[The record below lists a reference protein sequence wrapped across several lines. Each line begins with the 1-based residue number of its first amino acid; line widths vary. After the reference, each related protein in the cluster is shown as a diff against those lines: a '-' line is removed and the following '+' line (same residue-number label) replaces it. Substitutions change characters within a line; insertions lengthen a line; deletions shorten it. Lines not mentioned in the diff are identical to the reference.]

1 MKNNEKMTIDDQVRA
16 ALENFAE
23 PYNAAHWQA
32 MNERLDALDAID
44 AAFDNSLRGRLAN
57 ISVVPMADAWS
68 KMADKLDDM
77 DAAESSFDDALR
89 GRLAD
94 VKVAPMMG
102 DWSKMSAALDNFDD
116 AETEFDDILRKKL
129 ENIAARHPNH
139 WAMMNERLDREFT
152 LKGKIL
158 RYKVIEVAL
167 MLFAFFTVLNV
178 LDLNNTEGSG
188 FDANN
193 QNVEVKTGKNQN
205 TEGGNNKAILK
216 SSSTESVESNN
227 SSNNTGNNTGNK
239 PVESNV
245 TTPTI
250 ETNVQQ
256 FITPQSN
263 TQTPNNGIKSFDSS
277 PNWRLRGGIQ
287 SPQNKEQALP
297 QNSPSAAQPQNFV
310 PKGQPLV
317 DNLGQNSLNNEQ
329 NIEVRNPDAIGTEGV
344 SFRNSSLQN
353 TVFSTNEAENAFNTV
368 MNGVKINQNVVNIV
382 SEINTLQANLLNN
395 SKLDAPINIVQTNT
409 DKKGRWRLAT
419 FGTTAVDWVKTSF
432 VDGNREQHFQ
442 EQRVANVGVNA
453 LVAYK
458 RGKVELETGIMVNR
472 KKYSI
477 ENVEVRKYSVV
488 RAATTVEKPKDLRL
502 SIVSIPLN
510 VNIQLKNTR
519 RWNMYAHSGVAANA
533 VVDALDRREDIKPVN
548 SSNAGAPPA
557 QNDPILASYS
567 KGLMNGGE
575 TKDNLYFTGQ
585 VGVGVEYRL
594 TPSTNLFLQPTAAFM
609 LSKTRGIGTLDD
621 RLQTYS
627 IQGGA
632 KWRL

>member
-1 MKNNEKMTIDDQVRA
+1 MKNNEKITLDEQVRA

-32 MNERLDALDAID
+32 MNERLDALDAAD
-44 AAFDNSLRGRLAN
+44 TAFDNSLRGRLAN
-57 ISVVPMADAWS
+57 ISVLPMADAWT

-94 VKVAPMMG
+94 VKVAPTMG

-116 AETEFDDILRKKL
+116 TETEFDDVLRRKL
-129 ENIAARHPNH
+129 ENIAAHRPNH

-178 LDLNNTEGSG
+178 LDLNTEGSN
-188 FDANN
+188 FDANS
-193 QNVEVKTGKNQN
+193 QNVEVTSEKNQN
-205 TEGGNNKAILK
+205 TKQGVDKATLNGGK
-216 SSSTESVESNN
+216 SQGFESNN
-227 SSNNTGNNTGNK
+227 SSNNTGNKATEFNA
-239 PVESNV
+239 
-245 TTPTI
+245 PTRTS
-250 ETNVQQ
+250 ETNTPQ

-263 TQTPNNGIKSFDSS
+263 PQTPNNGVKTFDSS

-287 SPQNKEQALP
+287 SPQNSGQALP
-297 QNSPSAAQPQNFV
+297 QNSPSATQPQNFV

-317 DNLGQNSLNNEQ
+317 DNTGQNSLNDGQ
-329 NIEVRNPDAIGTEGV
+329 NMAGNDIPIRIGAEGVNVRNNG
-344 SFRNSSLQN
+344 LQN
-353 TVFSTNEAENAFNTV
+353 TVFSTNESENAFNSA
-368 MNGVKINQNVVNIV
+368 MKDVKTNQNVVTIV
-382 SEINTLQANLLNN
+382 PEINTLQAGLLNN
-395 SKLDAPINIVQTNT
+395 SKLDAPINITQANT
-409 DKKGRWRLAT
+409 DKKGRWRLAI
-419 FGTTAVDWVKTSF
+419 FGTTALDWVKTSY
-432 VDGNREQHFQ
+432 VDGDRVQHFQ
-442 EQRVANVGVNA
+442 KQRVPNVGINA
-453 LVAYK
+453 LVGYK

-477 ENVEVRKYSVV
+477 ENVEVRKY
-488 RAATTVEKPKDLRL
+488 AAFRGVTTIEKPKDLRL

-510 VNIQLKNTR
+510 AHVQLKNTR
-519 RWNMYAHSGVAANA
+519 RWNIYAHSGVAANA
-533 VVDALDRREDIKPVN
+533 IVDALDRREDTKPPN
-548 SSNAGAPPA
+548 SSNSGAPVP

-567 KGLMNGGE
+567 KGLLNGGE
-575 TKDNLYFTGQ
+575 TKENVYFTGQ
-585 VGVGVEYRL
+585 VGVGIEYKL

-609 LSKTRGIGTLDD
+609 LSKKRGIGTLDD

>member
-1 MKNNEKMTIDDQVRA
+1 MKNNEKMTLDDQIRG
-16 ALENFAE
+16 ALENFAQ

-32 MNERLDALDAID
+32 MNERLDALDAAD
-44 AAFDNSLRGRLAN
+44 TAFDNSLRGRLAD
-57 ISVVPMADAWS
+57 ISVLPVADAWS

-77 DAAESSFDDALR
+77 DAAETSFDDALR
-89 GRLAD
+89 GRLSD
-94 VKVAPMMG
+94 VKVAPTMG

-116 AETEFDDILRKKL
+116 AETEFDAVLRKKL
-129 ENIAARHPNH
+129 ENIAAHHPNH

-178 LDLNNTEGSG
+178 LDLNTEGSG

-193 QNVEVKTGKNQN
+193 QNSEATSEKNQN
-205 TEGGNNKAILK
+205 TEQGVNNTTLNTRTSKGF
-216 SSSTESVESNN
+216 ESNN
-227 SSNNTGNNTGNK
+227 SNNTGNKAT
-239 PVESNV
+239 ESNV
-245 TTPTI
+245 TTPTT

-256 FITPQSN
+256 LLTPQSN
-263 TQTPNNGIKSFDSS
+263 PQTPNNSVKSFDSS

-287 SPQNKEQALP
+287 STQNNGQVSPQN
-297 QNSPSAAQPQNFV
+297 NPSATQPQNFV

-317 DNLGQNSLNNEQ
+317 DNSGQNSVNNAV
-329 NIEVRNPDAIGTEGV
+329 NTEGV
-344 SFRNSSLQN
+344 SLRNSGLQN
-353 TVFSTNEAENAFNTV
+353 PTFPANESVNPINTAI
-368 MNGVKINQNVVNIV
+368 NGVTNNQMLVDVVPV
-382 SEINTLQANLLNN
+382 INTLQANLLNN
-395 SKLDAPINIVQTNT
+395 NKLDAPINIVQANA
-409 DKKGRWRLAT
+409 DKKGRWRLAA
-419 FGTTAVDWVKTSF
+419 FGTTALDWVKTSF
-432 VDGNREQHFQ
+432 VNGDRIQHFQ
-442 EQRVANVGVNA
+442 NQRVPNVGVNA

-458 RGKVELETGIMVNR
+458 RGKVELETGLMVNR

-477 ENVEVRKYSVV
+477 ENVVVINRAVV
-488 RAATTVEKPKDLRL
+488 RGVTTVEKPKDLRL

-510 VNIQLKNTR
+510 VNVQLKNTR
-519 RWNMYAHSGVAANA
+519 RWNIYAHSGVAANA
-533 VVDALDRREDIKPVN
+533 IVDAHDRREDIKPPA
-548 SSNAGAPPA
+548 SSNYGAPAP
-557 QNDPILASYS
+557 QNDPKLAIYS
-567 KGLMNGGE
+567 KGLINGGE
-575 TKDNLYFTGQ
+575 TKENVYFTGQ

-609 LSKTRGIGTLDD
+609 LNKTRGIGDLND

>member
-1 MKNNEKMTIDDQVRA
+1 MKNNEKMTLDEQIRG

-23 PYNAAHWQA
+23 PYNAQHWQA
-32 MNERLDALDAID
+32 MNERLDALDATD
-44 AAFDNSLRGRLAN
+44 KAFDNSLRGRLAD
-57 ISVVPMADAWS
+57 ISVLPMAGAWS

-89 GRLAD
+89 GRLAN
-94 VKVAPMMG
+94 VKAAPTMG

-116 AETEFDDILRKKL
+116 AETEFDDVLRRKL

-178 LDLNNTEGSG
+178 LDLNTEGSG
-188 FDANN
+188 FDVNS
-193 QNVEVKTGKNQN
+193 QNVEAKSEKNQN
-205 TEGGNNKAILK
+205 TEQSVNSTTLNAEK
-216 SSSTESVESNN
+216 SQGFELNN
-227 SSNNTGNNTGNK
+227 SSNNRGNK
-239 PVESNV
+239 ADKSNV
-245 TTPTI
+245 TTPTN

-256 FITPQSN
+256 LLTPQSN
-263 TQTPNNGIKSFDSS
+263 TQTPNNSVKSFDSS

-287 SPQNKEQALP
+287 SPQNGGQVLP
-297 QNSPSAAQPQNFV
+297 QNSPSATQPQNFV

-317 DNLGQNSLNNEQ
+317 DNSSQNSVNNGQN
-329 NIEVRNPDAIGTEGV
+329 TEGV
-344 SFRNSSLQN
+344 SFRNSGLQN
-353 TVFSTNEAENAFNTV
+353 PNFSTNEPANAYNTAI
-368 MNGVKINQNVVNIV
+368 NGGKTSQIVVDV
-382 SEINTLQANLLNN
+382 VPEINTLQANLLSPN
-395 SKLDAPINIVQTNT
+395 KLDAPIYIVQANA

-419 FGTTAVDWVKTSF
+419 FGTTALDWVKTSF
-432 VDGNREQHFQ
+432 VDGDRIQHFQ
-442 EQRVANVGVNA
+442 NQRVPNVGVNA

-458 RGKVELETGIMVNR
+458 RGKIELETGVMVNR

-477 ENVEVRKYSVV
+477 ENVEVIKFSVT
-488 RAATTVEKPKDLRL
+488 RATTVEKPKDLRL

-510 VNIQLKNTR
+510 VNVQLKNTR
-519 RWNMYAHSGVAANA
+519 RWNIYAHSGVAANA
-533 VVDALDRREDIKPVN
+533 IVDALDRREDIKPPAY
-548 SSNAGAPPA
+548 SNAGAPAP

-567 KGLMNGGE
+567 KGLINGGE
-575 TKDNLYFTGQ
+575 TKDNVYFTGQ

-609 LSKTRGIGTLDD
+609 LNKTRGIGTLDD

>member
-1 MKNNEKMTIDDQVRA
+1 MKNNEKMTLDDQIRG
-16 ALENFAE
+16 ALENFAQ

-32 MNERLDALDAID
+32 MNERLDALDATD
-44 AAFDNSLRGRLAN
+44 TAFDNSLRGRLAD
-57 ISVVPMADAWS
+57 ISALPMADAWS

-102 DWSKMSAALDNFDD
+102 NWSKMSAALDNFDD
-116 AETEFDDILRKKL
+116 AETEFDTILRRKL

-178 LDLNNTEGSG
+178 LDLNTEGSN

-193 QNVEVKTGKNQN
+193 QNVKAQSEKTPNS
-205 TEGGNNKAILK
+205 EADVNNATLK
-216 SSSTESVESNN
+216 SSSAQGVESNN
-227 SSNNTGNNTGNK
+227 SINNTGNK
-239 PVESNV
+239 AAETNL
-245 TTPTI
+245 TTPTT

-256 FITPQSN
+256 FSMPQSN
-263 TQTPNNGIKSFDSS
+263 PQTPNNNVKSFDSS

-287 SPQNKEQALP
+287 SPQNNGQGAS
-297 QNSPSAAQPQNFV
+297 QNSPSATQPQSFI

-317 DNLGQNSLNNEQ
+317 DNSGQNSVNNGQ
-329 NIEVRNPDAIGTEGV
+329 NTDLSSGTHEGVRNSG
-344 SFRNSSLQN
+344 LQ
-353 TVFSTNEAENAFNTV
+353 TNESENAFNTAI
-368 MNGVKINQNVVNIV
+368 NGGKANQTAVDVVPQ
-382 SEINTLQANLLNN
+382 INTLQANLLNSN
-395 SKLDAPINIVQTNT
+395 KLDAPINIVQTNA
-409 DKKGRWRLAT
+409 DKKGRWRLAA

-432 VDGNREQHFQ
+432 VDGDRVQHFQ
-442 EQRVANVGVNA
+442 NQRVPNVGINA

-477 ENVEVRKYSVV
+477 ENVVV
-488 RAATTVEKPKDLRL
+488 INKAAFRGATTVEKPKDLRL

-510 VNIQLKNTR
+510 VNVQLKNTR
-519 RWNMYAHSGVAANA
+519 RWNIYTHSGVAANA
-533 VVDALDRREDIKPVN
+533 IVDALDRREDIKPPTYSN
-548 SSNAGAPPA
+548 SGAPAPQ
-557 QNDPILASYS
+557 QNEPILASYS
-567 KGLMNGGE
+567 KGLINGGE
-575 TKDNLYFTGQ
+575 TKDNVYFTGQ

-609 LSKTRGIGTLDD
+609 LNKTRGIGTLDD

>member
-1 MKNNEKMTIDDQVRA
+1 MKNNEKMTLDEQVRA

-32 MNERLDALDAID
+32 MNERLDALDAAD
-44 AAFDNSLRGRLAN
+44 TAFDKSLRGRLAD
-57 ISVVPMADAWS
+57 ISVLPMADAWS

-77 DAAESSFDDALR
+77 DAAESSFDDTLR

-94 VKVAPMMG
+94 VKVAPTMG
-102 DWSKMSAALDNFDD
+102 DWSKMSAALDNFEG
-116 AETEFDDILRKKL
+116 AETEFDDVLRRKL

-178 LDLNNTEGSG
+178 LDLNTEGSG

-193 QNVEVKTGKNQN
+193 QNVEATSGKNQDSDAN
-205 TEGGNNKAILK
+205 ETLK
-216 SSSTESVESNN
+216 SSSAKGLESNA
-227 SSNNTGNNTGNK
+227 SSNNTGNK
-239 PVESNV
+239 AAASNA
-245 TTPTI
+245 TTPST
-250 ETNVQQ
+250 EPNTQQ

-263 TQTPNNGIKSFDSS
+263 LQTPNNNVKSFDNS

-287 SPQNKEQALP
+287 SPQNSGQFAP
-297 QNSPSAAQPQNFV
+297 QNSPSATQPQNFI
-310 PKGQPLV
+310 PKGQPFV
-317 DNLGQNSLNNEQ
+317 DNSGQNGVNNGQ
-329 NIEVRNPDAIGTEGV
+329 NMAGNDIPIRIGTEGV
-344 SFRNSSLQN
+344 SFRNSGLQN
-353 TVFSTNEAENAFNTV
+353 PAFSTNEPANAFNTAI
-368 MNGVKINQNVVNIV
+368 NGGNTNQSIVDVVPAINI
-382 SEINTLQANLLNN
+382 LQANLLNN
-395 SKLDAPINIVQTNT
+395 NKLDAPINIVQANA

-432 VDGNREQHFQ
+432 VDGDRVQHFQ

-477 ENVEVRKYSVV
+477 ENVVVISRAVV
-488 RAATTVEKPKDLRL
+488 RGATTVEKPKDLRL

-510 VNIQLKNTR
+510 ANVQLKNTR
-519 RWNMYAHSGVAANA
+519 RWNIYAHSGVAANA
-533 VVDALDRREDIKPVN
+533 IVDALDRREDIKPAFS
-548 SSNAGAPPA
+548 SSNAGGPPP

-567 KGLMNGGE
+567 KGLINGGE
-575 TKDNLYFTGQ
+575 TKENVYFTGQ

-609 LSKTRGIGTLDD
+609 LNKKQGIGTLDD
-621 RLQTYS
+621 RIQTYS

>member
-1 MKNNEKMTIDDQVRA
+1 MNNEKMTLDDQVRA
-16 ALENFAE
+16 ALENYAE

-32 MNERLDALDAID
+32 INERLDVLDAAD
-44 AAFDNSLRGRLAN
+44 TAFDNSLRGRLAD
-57 ISVVPMADAWS
+57 ISVLPVADAWS
-68 KMADKLDDM
+68 KMADKLDAM

-89 GRLAD
+89 SRLSD

-116 AETEFDDILRKKL
+116 AETEFDDVLRRKL
-129 ENIAARHPNH
+129 ENIATHRPNH

-167 MLFAFFTVLNV
+167 MLFAFYTVLNV
-178 LDLNNTEGSG
+178 LDLNTEGSG
-188 FDANN
+188 FD
-193 QNVEVKTGKNQN
+193 TKNQN
-205 TEGGNNKAILK
+205 TEVQRENKLNLGQGVDKMGFNVENTQAIESKKSINNSGNKN
-216 SSSTESVESNN
+216 TESNATTRESGMNPPQFMQQQP
-227 SSNNTGNNTGNK
+227 NTGEQMPKNN
-239 PVESNV
+239 V
-245 TTPTI
+245 
-250 ETNVQQ
+250 
-256 FITPQSN
+256 
-263 TQTPNNGIKSFDSS
+263 KSFDNS

-287 SPQNKEQALP
+287 SPQNKEQT
-297 QNSPSAAQPQNFV
+297 SPQNFV

-317 DNLGQNSLNNEQ
+317 DNSMPNTVNNS
-329 NIEVRNPDAIGTEGV
+329 AYTEGV
-344 SFRNSSLQN
+344 SFRNSGLQN
-353 TVFSTNEAENAFNTV
+353 TDFSTYSSTSASENLLNTA
-368 MNGVKINQNVVNIV
+368 MNSVQVRPITVAIV
-382 SEINTLQANLLNN
+382 PEINTLQANLLNN
-395 SKLDAPINIVQTNT
+395 NKWIAPIHIVQTNG

-419 FGTTAVDWVKTSF
+419 FGTTALDWVRTSF
-432 VDGNREQHFQ
+432 VDGSREQHFQ

-477 ENVEVRKYSVV
+477 ENVVV
-488 RAATTVEKPKDLRL
+488 INRAVIRGVTTVEKPKDLRL

-519 RWNMYAHSGVAANA
+519 RWHTYAHSGVAANA
-533 VVDALDRREDIKPVN
+533 IVDALDRREDIKAPA
-548 SSNAGAPPA
+548 SSIAGGQPS

-567 KGLMNGGE
+567 KGLVNGGE

-594 TPSTNLFLQPTAAFM
+594 TPTTNLFLQPTAAFM
-609 LSKTRGIGTLDD
+609 LSKTSGIGSLDD
-621 RLQTYS
+621 RIKTYS

>member
-1 MKNNEKMTIDDQVRA
+1 MKNNEKMTLDEQVRA

-32 MNERLDALDAID
+32 MNERLDALDATD
-44 AAFDNSLRGRLAN
+44 AAFDKSLRGHLAD
-57 ISVVPMADAWS
+57 ISVLPMPDAWS
-68 KMADKLDDM
+68 KMADKLEGM
-77 DAAESSFDDALR
+77 DAAELSFDDTLR

-94 VKVAPMMG
+94 VKVAPTMG

-116 AETEFDDILRKKL
+116 AETEFDDVLRRKL

-152 LKGKIL
+152 LKGKIV

-167 MLFAFFTVLNV
+167 MLFTFFTVLNV
-178 LDLNNTEGSG
+178 LDLNTEGSG

-193 QNVEVKTGKNQN
+193 QNVEVKSEKNQN
-205 TEGGNNKAILK
+205 SDVNETLK
-216 SSSTESVESNN
+216 SSSAKGLESNA
-227 SSNNTGNNTGNK
+227 SSNNTGNKAT
-239 PVESNV
+239 ESNA
-245 TTPTI
+245 TMPTS
-250 ETNVQQ
+250 ETNTQQ

-263 TQTPNNGIKSFDSS
+263 LQTPNNNVKSFDSS

-287 SPQNKEQALP
+287 SPQNSGQALP
-297 QNSPSAAQPQNFV
+297 QNSPSATQPQNFV

-317 DNLGQNSLNNEQ
+317 DNSGQNGVNNGQ
-329 NIEVRNPDAIGTEGV
+329 NIEVRNPDLIGTEGGNY
-344 SFRNSSLQN
+344 RNSELPN
-353 TVFSTNEAENAFNTV
+353 STNESEKAFNTV
-368 MNGVKINQNVVNIV
+368 INGVKTNQIVVDV
-382 SEINTLQANLLNN
+382 VPAINTLQANLLNN
-395 SKLDAPINIVQTNT
+395 NKLDAPINIVQANS

-419 FGTTAVDWVKTSF
+419 FGTTALDWVKTSF
-432 VDGNREQHFQ
+432 VDGDRVQHFQ

-477 ENVEVRKYSVV
+477 ENVVVISRAVV
-488 RAATTVEKPKDLRL
+488 RGATTVEKPKDLRL

-510 VNIQLKNTR
+510 VNVQLKNTR
-519 RWNMYAHSGVAANA
+519 RWNIYAHSGVAANA
-533 VVDALDRREDIKPVN
+533 IVDALDRREDIKPTG
-548 SSNAGAPPA
+548 SSNSGAPAPQ

-567 KGLMNGGE
+567 KGLINGGE
-575 TKDNLYFTGQ
+575 TKENVYFTGQ

-609 LSKTRGIGTLDD
+609 LNKKRGIGTLDD
-621 RLQTYS
+621 RMQTYS

>member
-1 MKNNEKMTIDDQVRA
+1 MKNNEKREIDEQVRA

-23 PYNAAHWQA
+23 PYNAAHWQT
-32 MNERLDALDAID
+32 MNERLDALDAAD
-44 AAFDNSLRGRLAN
+44 TAFDKSLRGRLAD
-57 ISVVPMADAWS
+57 ISVLPMADAWS

-77 DAAESSFDDALR
+77 DAAESSFDDVLR

-94 VKVAPMMG
+94 VKVAPTMG

-116 AETEFDDILRKKL
+116 AETEFDDVLRKKL
-129 ENIAARHPNH
+129 ENIAAHHPNH
-139 WAMMNERLDREFT
+139 WVMMNERLDREFT

-178 LDLNNTEGSG
+178 LDLNTEGSG

-193 QNVEVKTGKNQN
+193 QNVEATSEKNQN
-205 TEGGNNKAILK
+205 TEKGVNRATLNAGKSQGTELN
-216 SSSTESVESNN
+216 SSSD
-227 SSNNTGNNTGNK
+227 NTGKVTEFNA
-239 PVESNV
+239 

-250 ETNVQQ
+250 NSNTQQ
-256 FITPQSN
+256 FIAPQSN
-263 TQTPNNGIKSFDSS
+263 LQTPNNNVKSFDSS

-287 SPQNKEQALP
+287 SPQNSGQFAP
-297 QNSPSAAQPQNFV
+297 QNSPSATQPQNFI
-310 PKGQPLV
+310 PKEQPLV
-317 DNLGQNSLNNEQ
+317 DNAGQNGVNNGQ
-329 NIEVRNPDAIGTEGV
+329 NIEVRNPDLIGTEGV
-344 SFRNSSLQN
+344 SFRNSGLPNS
-353 TVFSTNEAENAFNTV
+353 TFSTNEPENLFNTAI
-368 MNGVKINQNVVNIV
+368 NGVKTNPLVVNIV
-382 SEINTLQANLLNN
+382 PEINTLQASLLNS
-395 SKLDAPINIVQTNT
+395 SKLDAPINIVQTNS
-409 DKKGRWRLAT
+409 DKKGRWRLAA

-432 VDGNREQHFQ
+432 VDGDRVQHFQ
-442 EQRVANVGVNA
+442 KQRVPNVGVNV

-458 RGKVELETGIMVNR
+458 RGNVELETGIMVNR

-477 ENVEVRKYSVV
+477 ENVEVRKISPFRGV
-488 RAATTVEKPKDLRL
+488 TTIEKPKDLRL

-510 VNIQLKNTR
+510 VNVQLKNTR
-519 RWNMYAHSGVAANA
+519 RWNIYAHSGVAANA
-533 VVDALDRREDIKPVN
+533 IVDALDRREDIKPSSSYN
-548 SSNAGAPPA
+548 SGAPAPQ

-567 KGLMNGGE
+567 KGLINGGE
-575 TKDNLYFTGQ
+575 TKENVYFTGQ

-609 LSKTRGIGTLDD
+609 LNKKHGIGTLDD
-621 RLQTYS
+621 RIQTYS